1 MKLKPFQIPDKI
13 ETLEVNDRYAK
24 FALSPI
30 ERSFGI
36 TLGNAF
42 RRTLLSSM
50 QGSTITSVRIEGIL
64 HEFSTID
71 GVLEDLPHILLNLK
85 GVKIKLFEGFEK
97 TVNLSIKRKGPIY
110 AKDIESDGTFE
121 IINPDSL
128 IATVMRDDVE
138 LNIILGITT
147 GRGYVPRDELP
158 GYSRA
163 HIGTIFIDALYSP
176 IERVN
181 FMVEDVGTKDR
192 EKLILEIWTDG
203 RIKPED
209 AITIAAA
216 LLRDHI
222 EPFLKLREITI
233 EREKEEPEDKKKLK
247 KILDIKIAELE
258 LSVRASNCLKTAE
271 IQTMRD
277 LVQMTEQEMLKFPN
291 FGKKSLQELLAILKS
306 YELSFGMTPSKL
318 EGK

>member
-1 MKLKPFQIPDKI
+1 MKLRPFQIPDKI
-13 ETLEVNDRYAK
+13 KTVEADDKYAR
-24 FALSPI
+24 FVLSPI
-30 ERSFGI
+30 ERSFGT

-50 QGSTITSVRIEGIL
+50 QGSTVSFVRIDGIL

-71 GVLEDLPHILLNLK
+71 GVLEDLPHILLNFK
-85 GVKIKLFEGFEK
+85 GIKIKLFDKFEK
-97 TVNLSIKRKGPIY
+97 EIELSIKGKGPVY
-110 AKDIESDGTFE
+110 AKNIESDGTFE
-121 IINPDSL
+121 IINPEHL
-128 IATVMRDDVE
+128 IATVMKDDVN
-138 LNIILGITT
+138 LNVILGVTT
-147 GRGYVPRDELP
+147 GRGYVPREELP
-158 GYSRA
+158 GYNRA
-163 HIGTIFIDALYSP
+163 PIGTIFIDALYSP

-181 FMVEDVGTKDR
+181 FKVESVGVKNR

-209 AITIAAA
+209 AVTIAAA

-233 EREKEEPEDKKKLK
+233 EREREEPEDKKRLK
-247 KILDIKIAELE
+247 KTLNIKISELE
-258 LSVRASNCLKTAE
+258 LSVRAANCLKTAGIE
-271 IQTMRD
+271 TLRD

-291 FGKKSLQELLAILKS
+291 FGKKSLQELSTILKS
-306 YELSFGMTPSKL
+306 YSLSFGMEPSKL